1 MPQPLRKVRQRIPA
15 ASRQDDGPA
24 PRVLFHLPPLAL
36 MALVVIFAAA
46 VGWAFFMGVVIGKG
60 QNPEERVSALLSDPP
75 QQEAAAEDGARQPL
89 LDSPLLPEGAA
100 APAAAQSAQAA
111 QAPQAAPQDT
121 AAAADGQNAGKEAAP
136 QAGSTPADKTT
147 AAAKPTY
154 PFARPQGESLA
165 AWGISPD
172 SQKARQASPQADR
185 PATATRAPAA
195 NREATP
201 PAEPL
206 FDYVY
211 QVAAFRDKEDADRLR
226 KTLNGHGMRA
236 RVIKSGKVQLVL
248 VMLRGTERDAE
259 NLRQEMENM
268 GLGTPLR
275 TSKKPVTPRG
285 GKRR

>member
-46 VGWAFFMGVVIGKG
+46 VGWAFFMGVLIGKG
-60 QNPEERVSALLSDPP
+60 QNPEERVNALLSNPP
-75 QQEAAAEDGARQPL
+75 RQEAAAEDGARQPL
-89 LDSPLLPEGAA
+89 LDSPLLPADA
-100 APAAAQSAQAA
+100 
-111 QAPQAAPQDT
+111 
-121 AAAADGQNAGKEAAP
+121 AAAADGQNAGSA
-136 QAGSTPADKTT
+136 PADKTT
-147 AAAKPTY
+147 ATAKPAY

-172 SQKARQASPQADR
+172 NQKTRQASPRADR

-195 NREATP
+195 DRESP
-201 PAEPL
+201 KSAEPL

-226 KTLNGHGMRA
+226 KTLNSQGMRA

-248 VMLRGTERDAE
+248 VMLRGTERDAG

-275 TSKKPVTPRG
+275 TSRNP
-285 GKRR
+285 